1 MKIATTT
8 ALCFLAALA
17 AVEGK
22 TINLRVNVDHGRVSV
37 AEVKGVDVSEIT
49 DTVQN
54 HATTIDHK
62 SVVTKLTKAEFVPS
76 TKLHKTAAASDAADE
91 LDSCE
96 SVEIQPWVNDLK
108 FACAWGSEEYG
119 NALIFK
125 LANGTYYTNAE
136 CDDDDD
142 KTGLDKVFAKAM
154 NGAYL
159 TNDEAKEYNFKCY
172 SQEHGT
178 YVAKDHP
185 EYESEFEYVVD
196 QFADLWDDEE
206 ADEESED

>member
-1 MKIATTT
+1 MKIATAT
-8 ALCFLAALA
+8 ALCLLAATEA
-17 AVEGK
+17 K

-37 AEVKGVDVSEIT
+37 AEVKGVDVSEII

-54 HATTIDHK
+54 HASTIDHK
-62 SVVTKLTKAEFVPS
+62 SVVTKLTKAKFAPS
-76 TKLHKTAAASDAADE
+76 TTLHKTAATSDNDDE
-91 LDSCE
+91 FDSCE

-108 FACAWGSEEYG
+108 YACAWGSEEYG
-119 NALIFK
+119 NAFIFK

-136 CDDDDD
+136 CDDDD

-159 TNDEAKEYNFKCY
+159 TNDEAKEYNFECY

-196 QFADLWDDEE
+196 QFADMWDDEDD
-206 ADEESED
+206 DEESED